1 MTNLFKN
8 FYYQLQ
14 LGFHNMTNQYFIEN
28 NKVFEKQH
36 GLYPETNNMNKLI
49 NGYVKLYNL
58 KPILDDD
65 YGVFPVVEWE
75 NPNDPNTTYNIS
87 EIMSYIEEM
96 EDFEI
101 KQLMNMQE
109 DLHFGIGR
117 KRKKSSIGIHDLD
130 KISFPLLYTATNKNH
145 EFTPLHSEKI
155 LSISEIITDTQTGK
169 DYGNLLGQSSQVPII
184 IDSNKKTSNYFL
196 NKYLVIKIPVEL
208 FSLPENTPDV
218 TSYNSQPSEVSS

>member
-28 NKVFEKQH
+28 NKVFEKQN

-65 YGVFPVVEWE
+65 YGVFPVVEWK

-101 KQLMNMQE
+101 KQLEEANA
-109 DLHFGIGR
+109 R
-117 KRKKSSIGIHDLD
+117 
-130 KISFPLLYTATNKNH
+130 
-145 EFTPLHSEKI
+145 
-155 LSISEIITDTQTGK
+155 
-169 DYGNLLGQSSQVPII
+169 
-184 IDSNKKTSNYFL
+184 
-196 NKYLVIKIPVEL
+196 
-208 FSLPENTPDV
+208 
-218 TSYNSQPSEVSS
+218 